1 LYICIIMAELKKI
14 SEFISGTYKQQFQFK
29 SFSPN
34 NICYDWLVDSAELIS
49 ILSDADRA
57 LGSLNAYAQLVPDVD
72 FFIQMH
78 ITKEAT
84 TSSRIEGTQTNLE
97 EALVK
102 EEDIKPERKDD
113 WQEVQNYVKAINFSI
128 DKLSQIPISNRLI
141 KETHR
146 VLMQG
151 VRGEHKFPGEYR
163 RSQNWIGAT
172 LRDATYVPPHFEDIE
187 PLMKDFEDFLHSEE
201 IHTPPL
207 IRMGMLHYQFE
218 TIHPFLDGNGRMGR
232 LLMTLYLVEKKL
244 MVKPA
249 LYLSDFFEHYR
260 TYYYDNL
267 HRVRTH
273 NDMIQWLKFF
283 VVGIMET
290 ANSSI
295 QTFKDILSL
304 KEGIEKDILPQFK
317 SRQKNALDV
326 MGILYREPIVSVKDL
341 MKSSGMNYSSANRM
355 INDLCVHKVLVEV
368 NHPIGRN
375 RIFVFDKYVKLF
387 FNRPDYKK
395 KVDGDNNQMIEF
407 NNN

>member
-1 LYICIIMAELKKI
+1 MIEVKNI
-14 SEFISGTYKQQFQFK
+14 SSFVSGEYVAKYQYK
-29 SFSPN
+29 SFRPN
-34 NICYDWLVDSAELIS
+34 LIFYDWLVDSPELIS

-72 FFIQMH
+72 FFIRMH

-84 TSSRIEGTQTNLE
+84 TSSRIEGTQTNME

-102 EEDIKPERKDD
+102 EEDIKPERRDD
-113 WQEVQNYVKAINFSI
+113 WEEVQNYVKAINFSI
-128 DKLSQIPISNRLI
+128 EKLKELPISNRLI
-141 KETHR
+141 TETHR

-151 VRGEHKFPGEYR
+151 VRGAHKNPGEYR

-172 LRDATYVPPHFEDIE
+172 LRDATYVPPHFEEIDD
-187 PLMKDFEDFLHSEE
+187 LMQDFEKFLHDED

-232 LLMTLYLVEKKL
+232 LLMTLYLVQKGL

-249 LYLSDFFEHYR
+249 LYLSEFFEHYR

-273 NDMIQWLKFF
+273 NDMTQWLKFF
-283 VVGIMET
+283 LVGIMET

-295 QTFKDILSL
+295 QTFRDILLL
-304 KEGIEKDILPQFK
+304 KDRIEKEVLPQFK
-317 SRQKNALDV
+317 SRQKTAIEV
-326 MGILYREPIVSVKDL
+326 MNILYREPILTVKGL
-341 MKSSGMNYSSANRM
+341 IKSSGMNYSAANRM
-355 INDLCVHKVLVEV
+355 IADLVRLEILKEPEGLT
-368 NHPIGRN
+368 GRY
-375 RIFVFDKYVKLF
+375 RFFLFEEYFRLF
-387 FNRPDYKK
+387 FKNPEYKARK
-395 KVDGDNNQMIEF
+395 IDQQ
-407 NNN
+407 